1 MFVRTL
7 AAVTL
12 AFALSTSASASTIVP
27 GTSNPWLAGMPDG
40 STSRYGDAAPGQS
53 PVEVLLALMPGD
65 ILHFSATGST
75 DHCDFGLC
83 GFAEAE
89 GDLVEAQPWSHA
101 EGGENGIGDIIAPI
115 DALLGVFLGPAQPN
129 LSAEPGVVLDFGTLA
144 SRDFASLSP
153 LLKQPFFIGDGLRN
167 DGLTLQG
174 FIVPVGATR
183 LFLGTMDGYD
193 WVNNAGSLDVSAAA
207 VPEPA
212 TWMLVGVGLLGVV
225 RRRMVSAKR

>member
-1 MFVRTL
+1 
-7 AAVTL
+7 
-12 AFALSTSASASTIVP
+12 
-27 GTSNPWLAGMPDG
+27 MPDG

-193 WVNNAGSLDVSAAA
+193 WVNNAGSLDVSVAA